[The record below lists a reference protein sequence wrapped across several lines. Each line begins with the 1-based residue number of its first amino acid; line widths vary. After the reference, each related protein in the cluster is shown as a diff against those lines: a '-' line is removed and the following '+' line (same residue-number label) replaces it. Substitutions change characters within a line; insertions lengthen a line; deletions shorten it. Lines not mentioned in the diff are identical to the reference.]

1 MTAMAV
7 ETGHV
12 GCARLDDGVL
22 VQLTGELGGEQL
34 AELRLLLLTPLA
46 PGCRDVVV
54 DAGGVTA
61 VDAATL
67 AVLVAARQW
76 AEDHDVR
83 FRLSRTSAA
92 LELALREH
100 GLSEGLPR
108 LAELPRAPRA
118 PRLPRQR
125 RLVD

>member
-22 VQLTGELGGEQL
+22 VQLTGELCGEQL
-34 AELRLLLLTPLA
+34 AEVRQVLLTPLA

-54 DAGGVTA
+54 DAGGLTV

-67 AVLVAARQW
+67 AVLIAAREW
-76 AEDHDVR
+76 AEDQGVR

-100 GLSEGLPR
+100 GLCEGLPR
-108 LAELPRAPRA
+108 LTELPGAPRR
-118 PRLPRQR
+118 PRVPRQR
-125 RLVD
+125 LVD

>member
-22 VQLTGELGGEQL
+22 VQLTGELSDEQL
-34 AELRLLLLTPLA
+34 DELRQVLLTPPA
-46 PGCRDVVV
+46 PGCRDVIV

-61 VDAATL
+61 VGPATL
-67 AVLVAARQW
+67 AVLIAAREW
-76 AEDHDVR
+76 AEEQDVR

-100 GLSEGLPR
+100 GLTEGLPR
-108 LAELPRAPRA
+108 LADLPRAPRR
-118 PRLPRQR
+118 PRVPRQR
-125 RLVD
+125 LVD